1 MRIAYISDYSP
12 ENIHIWSGTPYHVY
26 HALKKKHD
34 IEWFGGGIVNG
45 AIWHHR
51 FLKNKN
57 KFHAE
62 NYTKETG
69 DYLSEVINRKGFDI
83 VISCTYHLCVNLKVS
98 IPVIYYS
105 DITFDAF
112 RPWLNNNDTQY
123 HKICRITEQLCLEKV
138 DAVVYSSEWAKHTA
152 IKAYGIEES
161 KLHVIEFG
169 ANIPTPFDVLKN
181 QTDYSVCNL
190 VFVGRDPKRK
200 GLVKVLDTYAMLKQS
215 NFNCNLTIIGCDIE
229 NKDLYQD
236 VEVYPLLDKAK
247 LEDSKLYDQIMR
259 RSHFLFLPTVFDA
272 FGIVFCEASAY
283 GVPSITTDVAGVS
296 QPIRNGVNGL
306 ILPHTSDADK
316 YANVIRD
323 TFLNKDLYQKMC
335 HLSRKEFESRLNWDV
350 WCERIT
356 ALCNDL
362 TNKHTEEN
370 DEFFIPV
377 YVINLKERIERRRHI
392 EQQFANKT
400 EFEMNYIDAIKH
412 PIGAVGLWQ
421 SLKKCVNI
429 AIEKGEDIIV
439 ICEDDHFFTEHYSKE
454 YFFANVIGAAKQ
466 GAELLSGGVS
476 NFRNAVPVSS
486 NRYWIDC
493 FFATQFIVL
502 YKPIFKKILEYEF
515 KDTDA
520 EDLVIPLLSD
530 KCMVVFPFIS
540 EQIDFGHSDAS
551 PIHNVNPG
559 IVTRMFTQAK
569 MRLNRIQSVRN
580 RFIDL

>member
-1 MRIAYISDYSP
+1 MRIAYVSDYSP

-34 IEWFGGGIVNG
+34 VEWIGGGIVNG

-62 NYTKETG
+62 NYTKDTG
-69 DYLSEVINRKGFDI
+69 DYLSEEINRKDFDI
-83 VISCTYHLCVNLKVS
+83 VISCTYHLCVNLRVS

-112 RPWLNNNDTQY
+112 KPWFNNKDTHY
-123 HKICRITEQLCLEKV
+123 HEICRITEQLCLEKV

-152 IKAYGIEES
+152 IKAYGVEES

-169 ANIPTPFDVLKN
+169 ANIPTPSDVLKN
-181 QTDYSVCNL
+181 QMDYSVCNL

-200 GLVKVLDTYAMLKQS
+200 GLAKVLETYTKLKQG
-215 NFNCNLTIIGCDIE
+215 NFKCTLTVIGCDIE

-247 LEDSKLYDQIMR
+247 LVDSELYDQIMR
-259 RSHFLFLPTVFDA
+259 RSHFLFLPTEFDA

-283 GVPSITTDVAGVS
+283 GVPSITDDVAGVS
-296 QPIRNGVNGL
+296 QPIRNGINGL
-306 ILPHTSDADK
+306 ILPQTSDADK
-316 YANVIRD
+316 YANAIRD
-323 TFLNKDLYQKMC
+323 TFSNKTLYQEMC
-335 HLSRKEFESRLNWDV
+335 QLSRKEFELRLNWEV

-356 ALCNDL
+356 TLCNDL
-362 TNKHTEEN
+362 TNNHTEEN
-370 DEFFIPV
+370 DEFFLPV
-377 YVINLKERIERRRHI
+377 YVINLKERIERRYHI

-400 EFEMNYIDAIKH
+400 EFEVNYIDAIKR
-412 PIGAVGLWQ
+412 PIGAVGLWE

-429 AIEKGEDIIV
+429 AIEKEEDIIV

-454 YFFANVIGAAKQ
+454 YLIANVIGAAKQ

-486 NRYWIDC
+486 NRYWIDR

-520 EDLVIPLLSD
+520 EDLVIPFLSD
-530 KCMVVFPFIS
+530 
-540 EQIDFGHSDAS
+540 
-551 PIHNVNPG
+551 
-559 IVTRMFTQAK
+559 
-569 MRLNRIQSVRN
+569 
-580 RFIDL
+580 

>member
-26 HALKKKHD
+26 HALKKRHD
-34 IEWFGGGIVNG
+34 VEWIGGGIVNG

-62 NYTKETG
+62 NYTKDTG
-69 DYLSEVINRKGFDI
+69 DYLSEVINKKGFDI

-112 RPWLNNNDTQY
+112 MPWLNNNDTQY
-123 HKICRITEQLCLEKV
+123 HEICRITEQSCLEKV

-152 IKAYGIEES
+152 IKAYGVEES

-169 ANIPTPFDVLKN
+169 ANIPTPSDVCKN
-181 QTDYSVCNL
+181 QIDYSICNL

-200 GLVKVLDTYAMLKQS
+200 GLAKVLETYAKLKQS
-215 NFNCNLTIIGCDIE
+215 NFKCKLTVIGCDIE

-236 VEVYPLLDKAK
+236 IEVYPLLDKTK
-247 LEDSKLYDQIMR
+247 LVDLKLYDQIMR
-259 RSHFLFLPTVFDA
+259 RSHFLFLPTEFDA

-296 QPIRNGVNGL
+296 QPVRNGVNGL
-306 ILPHTSDADK
+306 ILSHTSNADK

-323 TFLNKDLYQKMC
+323 TFLNKNLYQKMC

-356 ALCNDL
+356 ALCDDL
-362 TNKHTEEN
+362 TNNHTEEN
-370 DEFFIPV
+370 DEFFLPV
-377 YVINLKERIERRRHI
+377 YVINLKERTERRCHI

-400 EFEMNYIDAIKH
+400 EFDVNYIDAIKR
-412 PIGAVGLWQ
+412 PIGAVGLWE

-429 AIEKGEDIIV
+429 AIEKEEDIIV

-486 NRYWIDC
+486 NRYWIDRFFCDSIHC
-493 FFATQFIVL
+493 FI
-502 YKPIFKKILEYEF
+502 
-515 KDTDA
+515 
-520 EDLVIPLLSD
+520 
-530 KCMVVFPFIS
+530 
-540 EQIDFGHSDAS
+540 
-551 PIHNVNPG
+551 
-559 IVTRMFTQAK
+559 QAH
-569 MRLNRIQSVRN
+569 IQKNS
-580 RFIDL
+580 